1 MPYSLFFNVNVKP
14 VFLLSLVLLLFCSL
28 TTHAQRRRAD
38 DTAHYR
44 TEPVPT
50 HLLPVERAFGSSALG
65 STYFYGGKRLSSPY
79 SLEIPFFELN
89 DPDVSHRFKT
99 FRTLTTLSRLTAL
112 VPLAYFL
119 LQNKRYNSSAYWTV
133 VGGSSAVA
141 LTFSIIGN
149 VQVDRAVS
157 RYNQML
163 RPPRVGLSAAPVTL
177 TGQPAPGA
185 GLVWTF

>member
-1 MPYSLFFNVNVKP
+1 MLFF
-14 VFLLSLVLLLFCSL
+14 L
-28 TTHAQRRRAD
+28 TATTIAQAQRRRTD

-44 TEPVPT
+44 TEPVPA
-50 HLLPVERAFGSSALG
+50 HLMPVERAFGSSALG

-79 SLEIPFFELN
+79 SLEIPFYELN
-89 DPDVSHRFKT
+89 DPDVSHRFQA

-119 LQNKRYNSSAYWTV
+119 LKSNRYNQGAYWTV
-133 VGGSSAVA
+133 VGGSTAVA

-163 RPPRVGLSAAPVTL
+163 RLPRVGLSAEPVTL
-177 TGQPAPGA
+177 TGQPAIGVGVA
-185 GLVWTF
+185 WGF